1 MMTER
6 EWIPCAERLPDERG
20 YYLVT
25 VRHTV
30 RHLMADRVFLDRYI
44 PALGWDTI
52 DNMTSF
58 EAMAWM
64 PLPDPWKE
72 DG

>member
-1 MMTER
+1 
-6 EWIPCAERLPDERG
+6 
-20 YYLVT
+20 
-25 VRHTV
+25 
-30 RHLMADRVFLDRYI
+30 MADRVFLDRYI
-44 PALGWDTI
+44 PAFGWDTI